1 MVVLSRQDA
10 WVVCVD
16 VVDWHTGVVYG
27 LGGTVGCKPVRV
39 GVRLIVLVRE
49 GRFMSYWRFVIVNM
63 TVRFVIVEVGAVR
76 VVVVADRVLT
86 FTAIRDWWFVV
97 DSLVVRLVY
106 WRLIVTS
113 GWKHGRFM
121 RTMRDVFID
130 GRSSHRISELE
141 V

>member
-1 MVVLSRQDA
+1 MLSRQDD

-16 VVDWHTGVVYG
+16 VVDWHTSVTHR
-27 LGGTVGCKPVRV
+27 LGGTVGCKSVRV